1 MGIGLNSEGK
11 IQIKALSTDSNL
23 IAQMEG
29 GTIAIKGDKGEQG
42 EQGEKGDQGIP
53 GVTPNIEI
61 GEVTTLKPEEEAT
74 VENVGSLENPKFN
87 FGIPKG
93 DKGDSCDFFGMEI
106 IDGNLYIIT
115 NEKDTEPSF
124 EIDENGEL
132 IYIIK

>member
-1 MGIGLNSEGK
+1 MGIGLNGEGE

-29 GTIAIKGDKGEQG
+29 GTIAIKGDKGDKG
-42 EQGEKGDQGIP
+42 EPGVPGEKGETGI
-53 GVTPNIEI
+53 TPNIEI
-61 GEVTTLKPEEEAT
+61 GEVTTLKPNEEAT
-74 VENVGSLENPKFN
+74 VKNVGSLENPRFD

-93 DKGDSCDFFGMEI
+93 DRGDSCDFFGMEI
-106 IDGNLYIIT
+106 IDGNLYIIA